1 MAKSRELKE
10 TILAQYEKWLSRSQ
24 AIILAEYKGMAMKDL
39 DALRIKIREAGG
51 EFHVV
56 KNTLGR
62 KVLENAGVKLPEGL
76 LEGSSGAVFAFRDAP
91 AVAKA
96 VMEFAKTTEAFKVKG
111 GVLERTSIT
120 ADGVK
125 ALADMPPLPIVR
137 ARLLGTILGPA
148 SKLVRTLAEPGR
160 QVAAVVK
167 AYAEQ
172 DSAGTAAS

>member
-10 TILAQYEKWLSRSQ
+10 KIVAQYEKWLSRSQ
-24 AIILAEYKGMAMKDL
+24 AMIVAQYTGMAMKDL

-62 KVLENAGVKLPEGL
+62 RVLKNAGVKMPDEL
-76 LEGSSGAVFAFRDAP
+76 LEGSTGVVFAFRDAP

-96 VMEFAKTTEAFKVKG
+96 VIDFAKTSESFKVKG
-111 GVLERTSIT
+111 GILDRTSIT

-125 ALADMPPLPIVR
+125 ALADMPPLPVMR
-137 ARLLGTILGPA
+137 ARLLGTILAPA

-160 QVAAVVK
+160 QVAAVIK
-167 AYAEQ
+167 AYSEH
-172 DSAGTAAS
+172 DSAGTAA